1 METER
6 IIRVGTVLAG
16 KGSDMHVVDL
26 LIYKNNQGKWDTMVV
41 LEFLDPTL
49 AARRTQVTLK
59 ELVKGLDSG
68 GVSIKAD

>member
-1 METER
+1 
-6 IIRVGTVLAG
+6 
-16 KGSDMHVVDL
+16 MHVVDL